1 MLQFAAQW
9 ADFCSLFLHVGGRPI
24 GGQLIGDR
32 PIGGRPMG
40 GQLIGKRPIGGLQ
53 CAIKEGFL
61 EHSEGETC
69 YNSLLSGQIFAL
81 YFSMW
86 EGGL

>member
-1 MLQFAAQW
+1 MIDGVIHGGEFSFA
-9 ADFCSLFLHVGGRPI
+9 S
-24 GGQLIGDR
+24 
-32 PIGGRPMG
+32 
-40 GQLIGKRPIGGLQ
+40 LQ